1 MRRKL
6 CDVTLCPVGLV
17 HVLQILIVPDLF
29 AAYSLSSLTW
39 VLAFPRSGTACG
51 QQNVFMR
58 RAQAKL
64 ITGRSAV
71 D

>member
-1 MRRKL
+1 M
-6 CDVTLCPVGLV
+6 CDVTLCPMGLV

-29 AAYSLSSLTW
+29 AASSLTW
-39 VLAFPRSGTACG
+39 VLAFLRSDTACG
-51 QQNVFMR
+51 QQSAFRR